1 MSTDLAI
8 RKTLPALV
16 AAYKR
21 SEVEIR
27 QAYDL
32 LESAEKRLLAA
43 FVDVGQHH
51 FTANPRDHSKVAL
64 AISGEI
70 TVDIPIFAAV
80 RFISKIFP
88 YEAL

>member
-32 LESAEKRLLAA
+32 LESAEKRLLAEMDA
-43 FVDVGQHH
+43 M
-51 FTANPRDHSKVAL
+51 S
-64 AISGEI
+64 
-70 TVDIPIFAAV
+70 
-80 RFISKIFP
+80 P
-88 YEAL
+88 YIKHR